1 MNKIERLLQKYKADR
16 DKLDYMIQ
24 TLERDLAE
32 PEESEPR
39 RRGRQRGASVADLAE
54 NVLSKFPE
62 GLMIPTLILELK
74 KLGYESQAENPANT
88 VNSILHRAE
97 QFTRM
102 PDGRWI
108 LEKFATLQVPTP
120 TISSGAPQ
128 PRPLTRVHKT
138 GTEP

>member
-16 DKLDYMIQ
+16 DKLDYLIQ

-54 NVLSKFPE
+54 SVLARFPE

-74 KLGYESQAENPANT
+74 KLGYESQADNPANT

-97 QFTRM
+97 QFARM
-102 PDGRWI
+102 SDGRWI
-108 LEKFATLQVPTP
+108 LKKFVAIQPPNPSIPSGTP
-120 TISSGAPQ
+120 H
-128 PRPLTRVHKT
+128 PRPITRMPKT
-138 GTEP
+138 GTES